1 MLFARLTKL
10 NCLWTSEENRSLLDR
25 ERKNV
30 RAQNVTIPNVRRRKK
45 SSGKQVLQLAKYRF
59 SLSKSDLRESSGACM
74 RHTTILELPLRFPAL
89 SSRVQPCS
97 PTTIII
103 DSVDCRSDVCRII
116 ATPNLIGVA
125 LHKLQ
130 IIELSMHL
138 KDKISALTKERHLKD
153 FKL

>member
-1 MLFARLTKL
+1 M
-10 NCLWTSEENRSLLDR
+10 NRSLLYR

-59 SLSKSDLRESSGACM
+59 SLSKSDLRESSGACV
-74 RHTTILELPLRFPAL
+74 RHSTILDPRRAQEAPCCLVLISPAKFTYYYRIL
-89 SSRVQPCS
+89 
-97 PTTIII
+97 I

-130 IIELSMHL
+130 IIGLSMHM
-138 KDKISALTKERHLKD
+138 KDKISAFTKERHLKD